1 MSSGDVSGVRGKR
14 RIILAL
20 LVLALLAVLAWR
32 FQLFG
37 QLQAL
42 LRQVLDAIVVLGF
55 WGQVLF
61 VLLYIV
67 CCVALVPGAVLTIG
81 AGTAFGLLEGC
92 VLVSIGATL
101 GATAAFLVGRYF
113 ARNWVERTMA
123 RYPQFGAIDQAV
135 TADGFRVVFLTRLC
149 PLFPFFL
156 MNYAYGLTRVSL
168 RNYVLGT
175 WLGIIPGSSL
185 FVYIGWLLKTA
196 GKSTSAAGWLKYSF
210 ILLTTLLA
218 LVYLTR
224 FARRALA
231 RKLPAENDGS
241 AAPHEQ
247 SP

>member
-1 MSSGDVSGVRGKR
+1 MSSSDAVNWRGKR
-14 RIILAL
+14 GLILVV
-20 LVLALLAVLAWR
+20 LVLALLAVVAWR

-42 LRQVLDAIVVLGF
+42 LKQVLKTIASLGF
-55 WGQVLF
+55 WGQILF

-81 AGTAFGLLEGC
+81 AGTAFGLVEGC
-92 VLVSIGATL
+92 ILVSIGATL

-113 ARNWVERTMA
+113 ARHWVERRMA
-123 RYPQFGAIDQAV
+123 RYPQFVAIDQAV
-135 TADGFRVVFLTRLC
+135 TDDGFRVVFLTRLC

-168 RNYVLGT
+168 RKYVLGT

-196 GKSTSAAGWLKYSF
+196 GTSTSRTDWLKYSF

-218 LVYLTR
+218 LVYLTG

-231 RKLPAENDGS
+231 KKLPADKGAP
-241 AAPHEQ
+241 AASGET
-247 SP
+247 SR